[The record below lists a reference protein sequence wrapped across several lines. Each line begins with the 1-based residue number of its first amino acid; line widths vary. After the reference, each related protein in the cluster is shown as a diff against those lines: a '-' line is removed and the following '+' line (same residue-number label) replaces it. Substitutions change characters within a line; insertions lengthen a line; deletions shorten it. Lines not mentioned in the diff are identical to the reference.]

1 VRGKDVRTPPGLLA
15 LHASAALTDATWEAL
30 RRELDEA
37 AAMEVI
43 LLAGFYRMLAG
54 LLNTVKV
61 EREPDVPGWP
71 TQDVR

>member
-1 VRGKDVRTPPGLLA
+1 MA
-15 LHASAALTDATWEAL
+15 AL

-54 LLNTVKV
+54 LLNTLRV
-61 EREPDVPGWP
+61 ERERDVPGWP
-71 TQDVR
+71 A